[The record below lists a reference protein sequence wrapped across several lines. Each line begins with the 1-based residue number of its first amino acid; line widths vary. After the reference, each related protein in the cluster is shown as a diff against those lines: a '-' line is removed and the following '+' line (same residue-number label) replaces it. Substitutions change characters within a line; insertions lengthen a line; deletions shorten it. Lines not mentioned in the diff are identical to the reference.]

1 MSFATWW
8 LYVAMTFVVSATPG
22 PNMLLVMISGARYGF
37 RAAVPTMA
45 GCLTALLGMLSLSA
59 AGLSAILQAFP
70 AVFDSLRLAGAAYL
84 AYLGIQLWRAPV
96 TALAAP
102 SGVEAPSE
110 STAAMRFRQGFM
122 VAASNP
128 KAILFAAAF
137 FPQFISAEYP
147 QLPQFA
153 ILLLTFVVIEV
164 GWYAIYAA
172 GGQRLA
178 AYLQTPSVLKLF
190 NRVTGSAFIGFALLM
205 ADIRK

>member
-8 LYVAMTFVVSATPG
+8 LYVAMTFVICATPG
-22 PNMLLVMISGARYGF
+22 PNMLLVMVSGARHGF
-37 RAAVPTMA
+37 RAAVATMA

-59 AGLSAILQAFP
+59 AGLGALLLAFP
-70 AVFDSLRLAGAAYL
+70 AVFDALRLAGAAYL
-84 AYLGIQLWRAPV
+84 AWLGIQLWRAPV
-96 TALAAP
+96 TPSATHDAVAP
-102 SGVEAPSE
+102 SQ
-110 STAAMRFRQGFM
+110 STAASRFRQGFM

-137 FPQFISAEYP
+137 FPQFIDPAHP

-172 GGQRLA
+172 GGQRLTA
-178 AYLQTPSVLKLF
+178 HLRKPAVLKLF
-190 NRVTGSAFIGFALLM
+190 NRATGGAFVGFALLM